1 MHFCLL
7 CASPYSIWARRRSLW
22 YIALLPVFFSPF
34 VISHRLSSNVI
45 RLFYWTSHCTIS
57 HSVSMLRESK
67 CRFWF
72 WRTTEKLGDKRIIDD
87 EFEWRAAVAMVALR
101 GYRPVQNITFYI
113 INSVE
118 EEITLWGH
126 KFELFALYATQEVT
140 TWSCFLY
147 STFHTRDNSNNN
159 NKNHKKDDV
168 QFRSIWLSCV
178 CGFFPPVCFQTITS
192 CTTELHDHSQRQF
205 LLLFSAFFAHF
216 DYNEC
221 LPFANCWRYITIHSV
236 NSITNLIDLII
247 FFCSL
252 GDGSRKWPLPT
263 RNIGISLLIS
273 PQAMD
278 LKNFQSRYLATNKQ
292 KHLRVEKCNHQIE
305 CIEIGCNS

>member
-22 YIALLPVFFSPF
+22 YIALLPVFFCRSLF
-34 VISHRLSSNVI
+34 HIGFHRMSFDCFIELPTAQSVI
-45 RLFYWTSHCTIS
+45 RFQCCGNQNADFDSD
-57 HSVSMLRESK
+57 VRQK
-67 CRFWF
+67 
-72 WRTTEKLGDKRIIDD
+72 KLGDKRIIDD

-113 INSVE
+113 INSIE
-118 EEITLWGH
+118 KEITLWGH

-147 STFHTRDNSNNN
+147 STFHTRD

-247 FFCSL
+247 FLFARW
-252 GDGSRKWPLPT
+252 GSRKWPLPT

-305 CIEIGCNS
+305 CIEIGCHS